1 MTDAPRTEFDE
12 HGGNALRES
21 ITAKSAWLAGQ
32 DVTPN
37 GRIRGR
43 DAMDRPASGVSRET
57 PEPRSPLGEG
67 APAPVG
73 NPTPEPERTGPRPD
87 PSQGAQGDGIAAPDE
102 SVAARI
108 RRIASQH
115 NA

>member
-12 HGGNALRES
+12 HGGNALRDS

-43 DAMDRPASGVSRET
+43 DAMDRPAQVVT
-57 PEPRSPLGEG
+57 PVTTSQTPQGEG
-67 APAPVG
+67 APTPVG

-87 PSQGAQGDGIAAPDE
+87 PSQGAQGDGIAVPDE
-102 SVAARI
+102 SLAARI